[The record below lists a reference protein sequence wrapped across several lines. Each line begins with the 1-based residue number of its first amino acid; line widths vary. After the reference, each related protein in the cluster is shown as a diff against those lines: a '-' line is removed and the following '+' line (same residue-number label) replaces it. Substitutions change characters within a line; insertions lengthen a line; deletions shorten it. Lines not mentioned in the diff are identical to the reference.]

1 MKLDAYE
8 NELLE
13 LDESGKISLNPI
25 DAIEKSTLMEA
36 ARETLQKDKRI
47 NIRMSGRDLL
57 SLKRKAN
64 RFGIPYQTL
73 ISSILHQYV
82 SGDLKPTQV
91 EEAQSKY
98 RRSLNKYLHPSLFT
112 LLNSQFSI
120 PSSIFTIYYSLL

>member
-8 NELLE
+8 KELLE
-13 LDESGKISLNPI
+13 LDEAEKIQFTKVDPK
-25 DAIEKSTLMEA
+25 EKSALMAA

-47 NIRMSGRDLL
+47 NIRMSGRDLV

-64 RFGIPYQTL
+64 RFGMPYQTL

-91 EEAQSKY
+91 EEVQSSY
-98 RRSLNKYLHPSLFT
+98 
-112 LLNSQFSI
+112 
-120 PSSIFTIYYSLL
+120 SSKKK